1 MSLLIRWLLLTIALL
16 FAVYFVPG
24 LTPVP
29 PLYRLF
35 LASAVMAALNLLA
48 APALWFAKVVT
59 LPLSCLT
66 LGCWTAFL
74 SVFANT
80 LIFYFVGTLKWG
92 FEVKSWLAAFLGAL
106 LVGFVNAILNGIFAA
121 SKRRRE

>member
-92 FEVKSWLAAFLGAL
+92 FDVKSWLAAFLGAL
-106 LVGFVNAILNGIFAA
+106 AVGIVNGLLSAVFV
-121 SKRRRE
+121 RRRKRE